1 MDEAKRGWI
10 YLPLGA
16 LALASCATFKAA
28 AIKVVSKVL
37 ATVPTD
43 VAQTTKVWGIS
54 KGIALVAL
62 PALEALDPTLAGTV
76 NLAIIAGDKLI
87 SELPGLEAD
96 AAKLAAALSQIQTNA
111 QQILI
116 AGAPEITAQANM
128 LVVPPT

>member
-1 MDEAKRGWI
+1 MDAAKRGWLLMPI
-10 YLPLGA
+10 GA

-43 VAQTTKVWGIS
+43 VTETTKVWGIA

-62 PALEALDPTLAGTV
+62 PAITKLDPVLAGTV
-76 NLAIIAGDKLI
+76 NLAIVGGDKLI
-87 SELPGLEAD
+87 AELPTLETD

-116 AGAPEITAQANM
+116 AGAPQITAQANM
-128 LVVPPT
+128 LISPT